1 MKQNLFKLYFLTFFL
16 LIDFVAFAQP
26 GSDDENDDLEGN
38 DPPATPINGKLIWL
52 AVLAIVFVYFTYRR
66 HKKVA

>member
-26 GSDDENDDLEGN
+26 GSDDENDDLEGS
-38 DPPATPINGKLIWL
+38 DPVTTPINSKLIWL
-52 AVLAIVFVYFTYRR
+52 AIVGIAFAYYTYKRQR
-66 HKKVA
+66 KTA